1 MKIVCAIPP
10 RPPMIYF
17 VNRIH
22 ERYPVSLVVLESPP
36 PVGSLRRNYSQKGL
50 GAIPEILQ
58 GILDDR
64 LNRARYIREYTKFFG
79 DRWRAIHP
87 DIPVLHCDS
96 VNAPAVY
103 ERLKRESPFLL
114 LDHGTSIIQDAT
126 LDLADLALNL
136 HWGLSPYYRGTR
148 GTHWALINWD
158 PLNIGV
164 TVHRLNHVIDGGEIL
179 AQQRAQL
186 RGDETVN
193 AINMQLT
200 YLGTELMLQA
210 LDKVRDGEPLR
221 FFPQDLSRGFLTSRQ
236 QWNLAL
242 KRQVDHI
249 EKSGTLRK
257 MLEQPARR
265 ERLPIVELR

>member
-1 MKIVCAIPP
+1 MV
-10 RPPMIYF
+10 YF

-22 ERYPVSLVVLESPP
+22 ERFPVSLVVLEAPP
-36 PVGSLRRNYSQKGL
+36 PLRSLRRNFRQKGL
-50 GAIPEILQ
+50 GSIPEIVS
-58 GILDDR
+58 GILVDR
-64 LNRARYIREYTKFFG
+64 LNKDRYTQEYTKFFG
-79 DRWRAIHP
+79 DRWKAIHP

-96 VNAPAVY
+96 VNAQNVY

-114 LDHGTSIIQDAT
+114 LDHGTSVVQDAT

-158 PLNIGV
+158 PYNIGV

-179 AQQRAQL
+179 AQQRAEL

-200 YLGTELMLQA
+200 RLGTDLMLRA
-210 LDKVRDGEPLR
+210 LDKIEKGEPLR
-221 FFPQDLSRGFLTSRQ
+221 FFPQDLSRGFLTSRR
-236 QWNLAL
+236 QWNLNL
-242 KRQVDHI
+242 QRQVDHI
-249 EKSGTLRK
+249 ERNGILRL
-257 MLEQPARR
+257 MLERPARR
-265 ERLPIVELR
+265 ERLPIVELL